1 MGFDKRTFN
10 SRFALR
16 DESIEGI
23 LDLATLLKA
32 AIGAAAANWRLV
44 PRCGH
49 LGALKC
55 CNIDQGP
62 LCGLRPQHFDRPMD
76 VSFGPFLLL
85 TQKGQRPGRSAKLPV
100 TALELNG
107 YFFTTLRARGGT
119 SPSTQSVDAAIPN
132 TISFQ
137 SASQTEMHTTQ
148 CEITRSKDEHV
159 LHTMPFN

>member
-107 YFFTTLRARGGT
+107 YFFTTLRAGGGARRHQLKA
-119 SPSTQSVDAAIPN
+119 SMPQSQIQSRSNRLHKPNAHEAVRDNAIK
-132 TISFQ
+132 
-137 SASQTEMHTTQ
+137 
-148 CEITRSKDEHV
+148 R
-159 LHTMPFN
+159 